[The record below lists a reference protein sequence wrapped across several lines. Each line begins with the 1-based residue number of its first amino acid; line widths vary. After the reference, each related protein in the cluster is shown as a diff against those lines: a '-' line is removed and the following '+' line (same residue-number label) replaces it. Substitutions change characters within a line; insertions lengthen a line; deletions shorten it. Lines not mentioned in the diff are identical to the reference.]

1 MQNTNT
7 TERSPVVVI
16 MGHIDHGKSTLLHYI
31 RNNSMAKSALAD
43 RPAKELPELREAGD
57 ITQHI
62 SAYEVEHIAPDGKKH
77 LITFLDTPGHEAFSG
92 IRRRGAKV
100 SDIAV
105 LVVSAE
111 DGVKQQTIEA
121 LKSIRESKTPFIVAI
136 NKIDKPEANIEKTKQ
151 TLAENEIYLEGYGG
165 DIPFVN
171 LSAKTGTGVPELLD
185 MIILIAELEA
195 FTGDVS
201 TPAEGVV
208 IESNLD
214 GKKGITATC
223 LIKNGSIEKGMF
235 INAGTASAPVRIME
249 NYAGKPISSATFSSP
264 IQIIGWDEMPS
275 VGSTFKTFKTREES
289 REEILKEKQQIEDTA
304 KLNKNIK
311 QNVAQEENIRVIPL
325 VVKADTGSSL
335 EALVS
340 EIKKLDT
347 DRIKTR
353 VILGGVGRVSESDVR
368 LANGKEKGYIIGFN
382 TNIDAPAKSL
392 AERSEI
398 EIQNFSVIYKMSEWL
413 KDVLTKSTPKQQVME
428 SVGRAKILKT
438 FSKTKNKQVL
448 GGRVESGE
456 IKIDSVVKIFRRDTE
471 IGDGRIRELQQQR
484 VSTKDVVMGK
494 EFGAMIEA
502 SVEIASGDYIENFIT
517 IEI

>member
-16 MGHIDHGKSTLLHYI
+16 MGHIDHGKSTLLSYI
-31 RNNSMAKSALAD
+31 RKSRTPLN
-43 RPAKELPELREAGD
+43 EAGD

-62 SAYEVEHIAPDGKKH
+62 SAYEVEHTAEDGKKH

-100 SDIAV
+100 SDIAI

-111 DGVKQQTIEA
+111 DGVKQQTLEA

-151 TLAENEIYLEGYGG
+151 TLAENEVYLEGYGG

-171 LSAKTGTGVPELLD
+171 LSAKTGAGVPELLD
-185 MIILIAELEA
+185 MIVLISELEA
-195 FTGDVS
+195 FKGDPS
-201 TPAEGVV
+201 LPAEGIV

-235 INAGTASAPVRIME
+235 INSGTASAPVRIME

-289 REEILKEKQQIEDTA
+289 RDDVLKEKLQTENGA
-304 KLNKNIK
+304 KANKN
-311 QNVAQEENIRVIPL
+311 QNEVTDDNIRVIPL

-347 DRIKTR
+347 ERIKTR

-382 TNIDAPAKSL
+382 TTIDAPAKSL

-413 KDVLTKSTPKQQVME
+413 KDVLTKSTPKQQVIE

-456 IKIDSVVKIFRRDTE
+456 IKIDSIVKIFRRDTE

-484 VSTKDVVMGK
+484 VNTKEVVMGK

-502 SVEIASGDYIENFIT
+502 GVEIAAGDYIENFIT
-517 IEI
+517 KEI